1 MLTFLLLQ
9 APQLGTKIQFF
20 RVSCHGIML
29 LCYEEFVSFQP
40 LTPVLTEPHTQAC
53 PPQRQGPN
61 ALQLLGPLGSYTAD
75 GKSEVA
81 G

>member
-9 APQLGTKIQFF
+9 APQLGAKIQFF

-40 LTPVLTEPHTQAC
+40 LTPVLTEPHAQAC
-53 PPQRQGPN
+53 PPQRQAPMFCSCLDHWVLTQQMGR
-61 ALQLLGPLGSYTAD
+61 
-75 GKSEVA
+75 VR
-81 G
+81 